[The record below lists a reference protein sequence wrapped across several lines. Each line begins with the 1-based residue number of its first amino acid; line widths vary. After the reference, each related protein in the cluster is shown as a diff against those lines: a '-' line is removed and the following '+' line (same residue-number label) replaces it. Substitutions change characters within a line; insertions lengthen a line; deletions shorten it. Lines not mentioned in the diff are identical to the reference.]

1 MKPPTIRRIRSSY
14 ATRRRERGVTMVL
27 VAVAMVAIIAMAA
40 LSIDVVTLFLAREEA
55 QRAADAGALA
65 AARVISISGV
75 TGTAGPDNGVA
86 LWSTICG
93 GASSVASVMA
103 QAVAQQNSV
112 GSSPATVTV
121 KYSSGAGSTFANCT
135 AIPGDDL
142 FGVNPLVTVQV
153 TRASMPTLFSRIWSR
168 TSRSVSAT
176 ATAEVLN
183 PSNSGNFAPGGD
195 AIPVTPRCV
204 KPWIIPNLDPA
215 NGGTFVAKRT
225 GAIQFTGIRLSG
237 AGTGI
242 VGESF
247 LLTDNC
253 TGSDCNPANMV
264 NNPPSATPTVRY
276 YIPALVTPPAT
287 AVPSCADGS
296 IYQEAI
302 GGCDQSTVYACG
314 TVGGSQA
321 DLTINPGGASGD
333 TSTAAQC
340 LIHQSGGSGQDAL
353 VVAAFPYT
361 ITAGPNNPL
370 VSTANPPI
378 TANQPIA
385 ASNSIVT
392 LPIYDDSVGAL
403 AGTQPAITIIGFL
416 QVFIDQV
423 DANGNLNVHVVN
435 IAGCGN
441 GASTTRSA
449 PGTSPVPIRL
459 ITPP

>member
-1 MKPPTIRRIRSSY
+1 MKPLTIRRIHSAY

-93 GASSVASVMA
+93 GATSVASVMA

-112 GSSPATVTV
+112 GSSAATVTV
-121 KYSSGAGSTFANCT
+121 KYSSGAGATFANCT

-142 FGVNPLVTVQV
+142 LGVNPLVTVQV

-176 ATAEVLN
+176 AMAEVLN

-215 NGGTFVAKRT
+215 NGGLFVDTGT
-225 GAIQFTGIRLSG
+225 GAIKSNGIRLSG
-237 AGTGI
+237 GGSGI
-242 VGESF
+242 VGESL

-253 TGSDCNPANMV
+253 TGSDCNPTNWVTKPIA
-264 NNPPSATPTVRY
+264 AY
-276 YIPALVTPPAT
+276 HYIPALVTQPAI
-287 AVPSCADGS
+287 AVPSCADDS
-296 IYQEAI
+296 NYQEAI
-302 GGCDQSTVYACG
+302 GGCDQSSVYACG

-321 DLTINPGGASGD
+321 DLTINPGGD

-361 ITAGPNNPL
+361 ITAGPSNPL

-378 TANQPIA
+378 TANQPIG

-392 LPIYDDSVGAL
+392 MPIYDDSVGTL
-403 AGTQPAITIIGFL
+403 AGAQPAITIVGFL

-423 DANGNLNVHVVN
+423 DANGNLHVHVVN

-441 GASTTRSA
+441 PASTTRSA